1 MFFGLAFDIKSKLT
15 VASAVCLGYYL
26 SAAYMN
32 WIDPEIANLQ
42 PVLNSYWLMIHVAVI
57 VASYGPFALGMILG
71 FVSLL
76 LILFTNEKT
85 RLRWT

>member
-1 MFFGLAFDIKSKLT
+1 
-15 VASAVCLGYYL
+15 
-26 SAAYMN
+26 MN

-57 VASYGPFALGMILG
+57 VASYGPFALGMILD
-71 FVSLL
+71 FFLL
-76 LILFTNEKT
+76 LILLPMKKT

>member
-1 MFFGLAFDIKSKLT
+1 
-15 VASAVCLGYYL
+15 
-26 SAAYMN
+26 MN

-57 VASYGPFALGMILG
+57 VALWSICTGYDFR

-76 LILFTNEKT
+76 LILLPMKKQG
-85 RLRWT
+85 